1 VAQTWLLRLRRLNPQ
16 RIEPQSYTP
25 TLRYAVLLFC
35 MNNLDRGKKQ
45 DCEGD
50 PNEQW
55 SIAASQ
61 KSLKEDPNLAT
72 LMLRLGAAA
81 NAIHAA
87 QRWTLSCK
95 DASGPASQR
104 DLIWSFLV
112 ATAYLKEAI
121 DSLLRPY
128 YREIVELVRKDG
140 ASEDGIRSLGDLMS
154 KKQQGLY
161 KRVLVNARNR
171 LVFHWEEEPFRR
183 WAEHHNEPIVTWA
196 QGTGDKEGEVVYVA
210 AGIALLDS
218 LMPGASDAEIRRRIG
233 DVAEASG
240 LLVGIFERAIS
251 GYLLN
256 YVG

>member
-1 VAQTWLLRLRRLNPQ
+1 
-16 RIEPQSYTP
+16 
-25 TLRYAVLLFC
+25 
-35 MNNLDRGKKQ
+35 MNNLDRGQKQ
-45 DCEGD
+45 DREGE

-55 SIAASQ
+55 SLVASQ
-61 KSLKEDPNLAT
+61 ESLKKDPNLAT

-87 QRWTLSCK
+87 QGWTLACK
-95 DASGPASQR
+95 DSSGAASKR

-128 YREIVELVRKDG
+128 YREIVELARKDG

-154 KKQQGLY
+154 KKQHGLY

-183 WAEHHNEPIVTWA
+183 WAEHHNDPIVTWA

-218 LMPGASDAEIRRRIG
+218 LMPGASDPEIRRRIG

-240 LLVGIFERAIS
+240 LLVGIFEKAIN